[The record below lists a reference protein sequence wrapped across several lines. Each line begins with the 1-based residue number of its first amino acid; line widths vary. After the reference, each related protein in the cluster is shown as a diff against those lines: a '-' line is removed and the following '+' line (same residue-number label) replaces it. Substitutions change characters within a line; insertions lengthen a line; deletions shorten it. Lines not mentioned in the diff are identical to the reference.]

1 MAPVVAAAASVSALG
16 LVLVLA
22 PVVVSRTGEVLL
34 HLMILRLRRSR
45 TAARSC

>member
-1 MAPVVAAAASVSALG
+1 
-16 LVLVLA
+16 VLVLALGSA

-34 HLMILRLRRSR
+34 HRMILRLRRSR